1 MNNINKPL
9 VHKIKQPDTFSGK
22 TLLGFLQSVF
32 KEITGNYLTSA
43 YPLSII
49 EPYFTSDEQGESFWS
64 NALAINVLEIRLKDN
79 YNIHLIQKSP
89 YILLVIEDIDSFK
102 TGVIKLFNDL
112 LDPDKKYLIYRD
124 FIKTYRNMTPIE
136 KIEFSKRRPSRKSQ
150 LKNKLWYT
158 I

>member
-9 VHKIKQPDTFSGK
+9 VHKIKQPGTFSGK
-22 TLLGFLQSVF
+22 ILLGFLQSVF

-64 NALAINVLEIRLKDN
+64 NALAINVLEIRLKDY

-89 YILLVIEDIDSFK
+89 YILLVIEDIDTFK
-102 TGVIKLFNDL
+102 TGIINLFHDL
-112 LDPDKKYLIYRD
+112 LDPDIKYLIYRD

-136 KIEFSKRRPSRKSQ
+136 KIEFFKKRASRKSQ
-150 LKNKLWYT
+150 LKNKL
-158 I
+158 

>member
-1 MNNINKPL
+1 MNKEKKMNNINKPL
-9 VHKIKQPDTFSGK
+9 VHKIKQPGTFSGK
-22 TLLGFLQSVF
+22 ILLGFLQSVF
-32 KEITGNYLTSA
+32 KEITGNYIPSA

-64 NALAINVLEIRLKDN
+64 NALAINVLEIRLKYN

-112 LDPDKKYLIYRD
+112 LDPEKKYLIYRD
-124 FIKTYRNMTPIE
+124 FIKTYRNMTPVE
-136 KIEFSKRRPSRKSQ
+136 KIDFFKKKTVEGIAAKK
-150 LKNKLWYT
+150 
-158 I
+158 

>member
-9 VHKIKQPDTFSGK
+9 VHKIKHPDTFSGK
-22 TLLGFLQSVF
+22 TLLAFLQSVF

-43 YPLSII
+43 HPLSII
-49 EPYFTSDEQGESFWS
+49 EPYFNSDEQGESFWL

-89 YILLVIEDIDSFK
+89 YILLVIEDIDTFK
-102 TGVIKLFNDL
+102 TGVINLFNDL

-124 FIKTYRNMTPIE
+124 FIKTYRNMTSIE
-136 KIEFSKRRPSRKSQ
+136 KIEFFKKKTVEEIAA
-150 LKNKLWYT
+150 KNKL
-158 I
+158 

>member
-9 VHKIKQPDTFSGK
+9 VHKIKQPGTFSGK
-22 TLLGFLQSVF
+22 ILLGFLQSAF
-32 KEITGNYLTSA
+32 KEITENYIPSA

-49 EPYFTSDEQGESFWS
+49 EAYFTSDEQGELFWS

-136 KIEFSKRRPSRKSQ
+136 KIEFFKK
-150 LKNKLWYT
+150 KTVEEIAAKK
-158 I
+158 